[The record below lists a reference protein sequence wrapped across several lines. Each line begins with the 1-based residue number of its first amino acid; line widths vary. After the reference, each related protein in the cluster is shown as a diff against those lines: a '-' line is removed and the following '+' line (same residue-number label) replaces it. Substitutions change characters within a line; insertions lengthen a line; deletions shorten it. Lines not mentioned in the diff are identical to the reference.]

1 MATITT
7 IDKTTQEGSGTYPL
21 TANEVYKAVETIASQ
36 EINNVK
42 SANVI
47 SDAYYDYQINNGKV
61 IEEVVIEMAE
71 AQAFDKTP
79 KFVVKDPLLHVKY
92 FNN

>member
-61 IEEVVIEMAE
+61 IFSNSCLKLLCLIVI
-71 AQAFDKTP
+71 KI
-79 KFVVKDPLLHVKY
+79 
-92 FNN
+92 FNMQ